1 MSDSP
6 PEEVAVDGGAPEGVD
21 SAAGGAMAGADPAGL
36 RIRGIRKWYGDTRAL
51 DGLDLDARPGQILGI
66 AGPNGAG
73 KSTLIKILAGEV
85 VEDEGAI
92 QLDGAPWNKH
102 VDSDRVAVVH
112 QEPQLFPNLTVGE
125 NMVVGREGGT
135 VLWPQLSEPDRVLMS
150 DLAILEFRERP
161 LGTVPLAIQ
170 QRTEIGRALARAARI
185 FLFDE
190 PNSALTQEESNDLFR
205 RMHALAAA
213 GRVVLLVSHRIAEL
227 ARHADRVALIL
238 DGRTTQILEG
248 ADLTQENIA
257 AGLVVGQ
264 AARELEEGAAARSD
278 EDRASALR
286 LTGWTHHGGEFSAVD
301 LHVRAGEIVAIVGV
315 EGSGARELVRSI
327 AGFERA
333 SGSIEI
339 GGADRPAALTERTAL
354 VSPDRQASLFTNLSI
369 SENLVVRLDHEIA
382 VRGAALHQGR
392 IRRIARQLRDQFR
405 IVAKSLEVPIR
416 SLSGGNQQKVAI
428 AAAIVKRPEVLVLE
442 EPTRGVDVG
451 SKREIYRLMRE
462 YAGQGHAL
470 IIFCTEVPEVFDV
483 ADIGYVVSDGEL
495 SDPLVVMNY
504 ADVEALAR
512 AITRLER
519 HTVTPTDA
527 SLAAAGAT

>member
-1 MSDSP
+1 MSDSAP
-6 PEEVAVDGGAPEGVD
+6 VDVALDGSAPNSV
-21 SAAGGAMAGADPAGL
+21 APAGADEAGL
-36 RIRGIRKWYGDTRAL
+36 RIRDLRKWYGDTRAL
-51 DGLDLDARPGQILGI
+51 DGIDIDARPGQILGI

-125 NMVVGREGGT
+125 NMLVGREDGK
-135 VLWPQLSEPDRVLMS
+135 VFWPELSEPDRVLMS

-248 ADLTQENIA
+248 EDLTQENIA

-264 AARELEEGAAARSD
+264 AAREEAEAIAQEGQD
-278 EDRASALR
+278 QPSALR
-286 LTGWTHHGGEFSAVD
+286 LTGWTHHAGEFSAVD
-301 LHVRAGEIVAIVGV
+301 LQVRAGEIVAIVGV

-333 SGSIEI
+333 SGAVEL
-339 GGADRPAALTERTAL
+339 GDGTRDADLRSRTAL

-369 SENLVVRLDHEIA
+369 SENLVVRLDHEIS

-405 IVAKSLEVPIR
+405 IVARSLEVPIR

-428 AAAIVKRPEVLVLE
+428 ASAIVKRPEVLVLE

-483 ADIGYVVSDGEL
+483 ADIGYVVSDGTL
-495 SDPLVVMNY
+495 SDPLLVMNY
-504 ADVEALAR
+504 PDVEALAR

-519 HTVTPTDA
+519 HPATPADP
-527 SLAAAGAT
+527 SLAAAGAS